1 MRDLLKDME
10 AGQYLSDAD
19 PVKRARNQMKTALP
33 KRFYKAVT
41 TAQGDSGHVVQ
52 LDGRAVRTPAGA
64 VLTLPTAA
72 AATLVA
78 GEYAAQQERI
88 EPLTMPVTRLA
99 NTAFDGVSSAAD
111 AVLEDILKFSTSD
124 LLCYR
129 ADSPEPLVERQSEA
143 WDPVLDWAR
152 AELGARFMLAEGVMH
167 VEQPRET
174 IGAVAVHLRKR
185 AEPFRLAAIHLMTSL
200 TGSALLALAV
210 EAKAIDAETAWA
222 AAHVDEDW
230 NIEHWGADA
239 EASERRAGRKRDMM
253 AAVALLEA
261 LGISDRG

>member
-1 MRDLLKDME
+1 MRDLLNDLE
-10 AGQYLSDAD
+10 AGRYLSDAD
-19 PVKRARNQMKTALP
+19 PVKRARNQMKAALP

-41 TAQGDSGHVVQ
+41 TAEETGGHVVK
-52 LDGRAVRTPAGA
+52 LDGRSVRTPAGA
-64 VLTLPTAA
+64 VLVLPNAA
-72 AATLVA
+72 AARLVA
-78 GEYAAQQERI
+78 DEYAAQEERI
-88 EPLTMPVTRLA
+88 DPLAMPVTRLA
-99 NTAFDGVSSAAD
+99 NTAFDGVTSAAD

-129 ADSPEPLVERQSEA
+129 ADAPEALVERQAEA
-143 WDPVLDWAR
+143 WDPVLDWVR
-152 AELGARFMLAEGVMH
+152 SELGARFMLAEGVMH

-210 EAKAIDAETAWA
+210 EAGTLDAGTAWA

-230 NIEHWGADA
+230 NIEHWGEDA
-239 EASERRAGRKRDMM
+239 EAAARRAGRRRDMM
-253 AAVALLEA
+253 AAASLLEA
-261 LGISDRG
+261 LDTETA